1 MSTDHANSAH
11 SPKTQSEV
19 SAETSETSTT
29 STAQESQETRETQ
42 DADVPSAYTTITVES
57 ILDALRPIQGPQQ
70 VSLVDQGL
78 IHDVSIDGS
87 DVSLTV
93 TFPEAVSRDVRHA
106 VEDVIYDTL
115 VALEGIDDVEM
126 EIEVPD
132 HGASASASRPT
143 SEPGLSM
150 HGAGND
156 QAKGPADS
164 SATGAAAAS
173 GESTVTGGVSQ
184 VKHLVAIGS
193 GKGGVG
199 KSTVAANLALSLA
212 KAGARVGFCD
222 IDLYGP
228 SAPILFGVSGAK
240 VKADGEL
247 KKFIP
252 IEAYGLK
259 IMSIGFL
266 IDEETPVIWRG
277 PIVGSIVKQF
287 LDETSWGELDY
298 LIIDLPPG
306 TGDAQLTL
314 TQSASI
320 TGALMVT
327 TPSELSVA
335 DAIKGMQM
343 FRKVNIPILGVVENM
358 SYYVCGECGHES
370 APFNQ
375 GGTERMCV
383 HFGTQVLARLPLDEA
398 TQRGGDE
405 GRPIVASAPESH
417 LAQTFDDLAQRVI
430 EKLPFKQEEK
440 RTGLLSSLFKR

>member
-1 MSTDHANSAH
+1 MTEEQVLKALSAI
-11 SPKTQSEV
+11 S
-19 SAETSETSTT
+19 
-29 STAQESQETRETQ
+29 
-42 DADVPSAYTTITVES
+42 
-57 ILDALRPIQGPQQ
+57 GPNQQ
-70 VSLVDQGL
+70 NIVDQEMVRD
-78 IHDVSIDGS
+78 ISIDGEE
-87 DVSLTV
+87 VSLTLA
-93 TFPEAVSRDVRHA
+93 FPSGVERDVRHA
-106 VEDVIYDTL
+106 VEDVVYDTL
-115 VALEGIDDVEM
+115 VQLEGVNDV
-126 EIEVPD
+126 EIEVEIPEV
-132 HGASASASRPT
+132 T
-143 SEPGLSM
+143 SEGNQAREPGLSVY
-150 HGAGND
+150 GAGGENQSASQSSD
-156 QAKGPADS
+156 HQKVADGGTEE
-164 SATGAAAAS
+164 AQ
-173 GESTVTGGVSQ
+173 TGGVSQ
-184 VKHLVAIGS
+184 VKHLVAVAS

-199 KSTVAANLALSLA
+199 KSTIAANLAISLA
-212 KAGARVGFCD
+212 KKGAKVGLCD

-228 SAPILFGVSGAK
+228 SAPIIFGVSGAK

-252 IEAYGLK
+252 IEAYGVK
-259 IMSIGFL
+259 VMSIGFL
-266 IDEETPVIWRG
+266 IDDETPVIWRG

-287 LDETSWGELDY
+287 LDETNWGELDY

-314 TQSASI
+314 TQSAKI

-383 HFGTQVLARLPLDEA
+383 NFGTQVLVRLPLDEA

-405 GRPIVASAPESH
+405 GRPIVVTQEESSLSQSFFE
-417 LAQTFDDLAQRVI
+417 LADRLI
-430 EKLPFKQEEK
+430 EKLPFRQPEK
-440 RTGLLSSLFKR
+440 RAGLLSSLFKS

>member
-1 MSTDHANSAH
+1 MDKAKILEALKPITGPNN
-11 SPKTQSEV
+11 QSIV
-19 SAETSETSTT
+19 DSGMVG
-29 STAQESQETRETQ
+29 
-42 DADVPSAYTTITVES
+42 DIDINDGDLNLS
-57 ILDALRPIQGPQQ
+57 IQ
-70 VSLVDQGL
+70 
-78 IHDVSIDGS
+78 
-87 DVSLTV
+87 
-93 TFPEAVSRDVRHA
+93 FPEGIDRDTRHA

-115 VALEGIDDVEM
+115 VQLEGINDVE
-126 EIEVPD
+126 IDSEVPD
-132 HGASASASRPT
+132 MSTNKAASGSTNSEAGLSTYDSGGARQGSEASASANT
-143 SEPGLSM
+143 SAQSTTSG
-150 HGAGND
+150 
-156 QAKGPADS
+156 S
-164 SATGAAAAS
+164 S
-173 GESTVTGGVSQ
+173 Q
-184 VKHLVAIGS
+184 IKHMIAIGS

-199 KSTVAANLALSLA
+199 KSTIAANLAISLS
-212 KAGARVGFCD
+212 KAGAKVGLCD
-222 IDLYGP
+222 IDMYGP
-228 SAPILFGVSGAK
+228 SAPIIFGVNGAK
-240 VKADGEL
+240 VKADDKL

-252 IEAYGLK
+252 IESYGVK

-287 LDETSWGELDY
+287 LDETHWEELDY

-320 TGALMVT
+320 TGAIMVT

-358 SYYVCGECGHES
+358 SYYICGECGHES

-383 HFGTQVLARLPLDEA
+383 HFGTQVLVRFPLDEP

-405 GRPIVASAPESH
+405 GKPIVISQPESSLSQNFGE
-417 LAQTFDDLAQRVI
+417 LAEQVI
-430 EKLPFKQEEK
+430 EKLPFKSNEK
-440 RTGLLSSLFKR
+440 RGGLLSSLFKS

>member
-1 MSTDHANSAH
+1 MSADQHDDQSKHT
-11 SPKTQSEV
+11 TQTVDV
-19 SAETSETSTT
+19 SV
-29 STAQESQETRETQ
+29 
-42 DADVPSAYTTITVES
+42 ADVIA
-57 ILDALRPIQGPQQ
+57 ALRPISGPNNQG
-70 VSLVDQGL
+70 LVDQEM
-78 IHDVSIDGS
+78 IKDVVIEDGE
-87 DVSLTV
+87 VSLTV
-93 TFPEAVSRDVRHA
+93 TFATEVSRDIRHSL
-106 VEDVIYDTL
+106 EDAIYDAI
-115 VALEGIDDVEM
+115 VKIDGVDDVE
-126 EIEVPD
+126 IEVDIP
-132 HGASASASRPT
+132 ASSESSSSSSASTQQSN
-143 SEPGLSM
+143 SEPGLSVY
-150 HGAGND
+150 GSGGS
-156 QAKGPADS
+156 KTSADVKTQS
-164 SATGAAAAS
+164 TSAQSPTKSAEVSAS
-173 GESTVTGGVSQ
+173 TESRTGGVSQ
-184 VKHLVAIGS
+184 VKHLIAIGS

-199 KSTVAANLALSLA
+199 KSTIAANLALSLA
-212 KAGARVGFCD
+212 KAGAKVGFCD

-228 SAPILFGVSGAK
+228 SAPIIFGVSGAK

-252 IEAYGLK
+252 IDAYGLK

-287 LDETSWGELDY
+287 LDETNWGELDY

-314 TQSASI
+314 TQSVKI

-358 SYYVCGECGHES
+358 SYYVCSECGHES

-383 HFGTQVLARLPLDEA
+383 NFGTQVLVRLPLDEA

-405 GRPIVASAPESH
+405 GRPIVVSQPDHPLS
-417 LAQTFDDLAQRVI
+417 QTFGELADRII
-430 EKLPFKQEEK
+430 EKLPFKTVEK
-440 RTGLLSSLFKR
+440 KTGLLSSLFKR

>member
-1 MSTDHANSAH
+1 MDKAKILEALKPITGPNN
-11 SPKTQSEV
+11 QSIVDSGMVGDIEIN
-19 SAETSETSTT
+19 
-29 STAQESQETRETQ
+29 
-42 DADVPSAYTTITVES
+42 DGDLHLS
-57 ILDALRPIQGPQQ
+57 IQ
-70 VSLVDQGL
+70 
-78 IHDVSIDGS
+78 
-87 DVSLTV
+87 
-93 TFPEAVSRDVRHA
+93 FPEGLDRDTRHA

-115 VALEGIDDVEM
+115 VQLEGINDVE
-126 EIEVPD
+126 IDSEVPD
-132 HGASASASRPT
+132 MST
-143 SEPGLSM
+143 
-150 HGAGND
+150 N
-156 QAKGPADS
+156 K
-164 SATGAAAAS
+164 AAS
-173 GESTVTGGVSQ
+173 GSTNNEAGLSTYDSAGARQGSDTSSSANAPAQ
-184 VKHLVAIGS
+184 STTSGSAQIKHIIAIGS

-199 KSTVAANLALSLA
+199 KSTIAANLAISLS
-212 KAGARVGFCD
+212 KAGAKVGLCD
-222 IDLYGP
+222 IDMYGP
-228 SAPILFGVSGAK
+228 SAPIIFGVNGAK
-240 VKADGEL
+240 VKADDKL

-252 IEAYGLK
+252 IESYGVK

-287 LDETSWGELDY
+287 LDETHWEELDY

-320 TGALMVT
+320 TGAIMVT

-358 SYYVCGECGHES
+358 SYYICGECGHES

-383 HFGTQVLARLPLDEA
+383 HFGTQILVRFPLDEP

-405 GRPIVASAPESH
+405 GKPIVISQPESSLSQNFRE
-417 LAQTFDDLAQRVI
+417 LADQVI
-430 EKLPFKQEEK
+430 EKLPFKSNEK
-440 RTGLLSSLFKR
+440 RGGLLSSLFKS

>member
-1 MSTDHANSAH
+1 MSADQHDDHTTDLS
-11 SPKTQSEV
+11 KTTHV
-19 SAETSETSTT
+19 SVE
-29 STAQESQETRETQ
+29 
-42 DADVPSAYTTITVES
+42 DVIE
-57 ILDALRPIQGPQQ
+57 ALRPISGPHNQ
-70 VSLVDQGL
+70 SLVEQEM
-78 IHDVSIDGS
+78 IKDVVIADGE
-87 DVSLTV
+87 VSLTV
-93 TFPEAVSRDVRHA
+93 AFPTEISRDVRHA
-106 VEDVIYDTL
+106 VEDIIYETL
-115 VALEGIDDVEM
+115 VGLEGISDA
-126 EIEVPD
+126 EIEVEVPQTEGTSTPAPNASTPGLSTYGAGGTKTSGGESAQSD
-132 HGASASASRPT
+132 SSKTASAS
-143 SEPGLSM
+143 
-150 HGAGND
+150 
-156 QAKGPADS
+156 
-164 SATGAAAAS
+164 SAPET
-173 GESTVTGGVSQ
+173 TGGVAQ

-199 KSTVAANLALSLA
+199 KSTIAANLALSLA
-212 KAGARVGFCD
+212 KMGARVGFCD

-228 SAPILFGVSGAK
+228 SAPIIFGVSGAK

-252 IEAYGLK
+252 IDAYGIK
-259 IMSIGFL
+259 VMSIGFL

-287 LDETSWGELDY
+287 IDETSWGELDY

-314 TQSASI
+314 TQSAAI

-383 HFGTQVLARLPLDEA
+383 NFGTQVLVRLPLDEA

-405 GRPIVASAPESH
+405 GRPIVISQPESH
-417 LAQTFDDLAQRVI
+417 LAQTFGELAERI
-430 EKLPFKQEEK
+430 AEKLPFKAAEK
-440 RTGLLSSLFKR
+440 NTGLLSSLFKR